1 MFREKIPKRSCDSP
15 PKNKINTRG
24 FDRIRAMIYEMKPL
38 PSASAT
44 AYTAADIVDRPTQAF
59 APNVTT
65 QLERTVE
72 AARGR

>member
-15 PKNKINTRG
+15 PKKGKINTIG

-38 PSASAT
+38 PPASAT

-59 APNVTT
+59 APNVTPN
-65 QLERTVE
+65 
-72 AARGR
+72 